1 MKKIVT
7 IVVSTV
13 ISLAAMSQT
22 KKVYTLSSF
31 PTYDENGN
39 AYQVVKEYDHLPTAE
54 DSANFKVESRAR
66 INRMIDSVAS
76 RCKTIYNKSTATPN
90 TKSKKNGKVNRH
102 TKRSSR

>member
-54 DSANFKVESRAR
+54 DSVNFKIESDAH
-66 INRMIDSVAS
+66 IDHMIDSVANS
-76 RCKTIYNKSTATPN
+76 YKAIYNKSTL
-90 TKSKKNGKVNRH
+90 TKSTKGKKNVKANRY
-102 TKRSSR
+102 TKRGSR